1 MNLAK
6 VLGSVNNMA
15 RYTRMDFSNEVKE
28 ISNPNVGKVMVTGR
42 YDIKTRMRLD
52 DGNITIRNL
61 KDDDLVAKV
70 TSRDIM
76 HKVTLDEDQRP
87 DLIALN
93 FYGDPRL
100 YWVIL
105 GANDLRE
112 KSEVMKGMTIRI
124 PAKESLYG
132 ANGLLSR

>member
-1 MNLAK
+1 M
-6 VLGSVNNMA
+6 
-15 RYTRMDFSNEVKE
+15 TQ
-28 ISNPNVGKVMVTGR
+28 
-42 YDIKTRMRLD
+42 
-52 DGNITIRNL
+52 TIRNL
-61 KDDDLVAKV
+61 KDDDLVARV
-70 TSRDIM
+70 TNRDIM

-112 KSEVMKGMTIRI
+112 KSEVIKGMTIRI